1 MCVWEGGGG
10 GVQFLDSANIGSISR
25 TAAIYGLAPLFD
37 QSRTQ
42 SPRVLWPAVGRQEAA
57 P

>member
-1 MCVWEGGGG
+1 MCGRGGGG

-25 TAAIYGLAPLFD
+25 TAAIYRLAPLFD